1 MFRIGEFSKL
11 CKTTIKTLRYYDEV
25 GLLKPEYI
33 DDETKYRFYAAK
45 QILKLHHI
53 QALRQ
58 IGLSISEIKLIQDGQ
73 GMEEI
78 LQNRKREIEREL
90 TEGREQISRIEFML
104 SGREEESMRQYQGI
118 VKEIPE
124 CIVYSKKLTIPGYSS
139 YFQII
144 PGIGAAVQ
152 KANPDLKC
160 AIPEYCFCIYLDGE
174 YREKDINIE
183 FCEAVNQFGKEIEGI
198 VFKKMEA
205 VVVASV
211 MHKGPYEKLPNAY
224 AYLFKWVEENGYI
237 TTGNPRESYIDGIWN
252 AEDRNQWLTE
262 LQIPVIRD
270 INKDKEG
277 CLS

>member
-45 QILKLHHI
+45 QILELHHI

-58 IGLSISEIKLIQDGQ
+58 IGLSISEIKLIQDGH
-73 GMEEI
+73 GMERI
-78 LQNRKREIEREL
+78 LQNRKREIEKEL
-90 TEGREQISRIEFML
+90 DEGREQITRIEFML
-104 SGREEESMRQYQGI
+104 SGREEENMRQYQGI

-152 KANPDLKC
+152 EANPDLKC
-160 AIPEYCFCIYLDGE
+160 ATPEYCFCEYLDGE

-183 FCEAVNQFGKEIEGI
+183 FCEAVNRFGKEIEG
-198 VFKKMEA
+198 VTFKKMEP

-211 MHKGPYEKLPNAY
+211 IHKGPYEELPKAY
-224 AYLFKWVEENGYI
+224 AYLFKWVEENGFI
-237 TTGNPRESYIDGIWN
+237 VAGHPRESYIDGIWN
-252 AEDRNQWLTE
+252 AEDPKQWLTE
-262 LQIPVIRD
+262 LQIPVI
-270 INKDKEG
+270 KDKKR